1 MGAADRLLA
10 GPGDLSATEAVR
22 AVASG
27 ERTVS
32 EVAVAALAR
41 VAEVEEEVMAF
52 CSFDAA
58 AIERRA
64 KELDAAAGAGA
75 GGAGGAGGGAAGAG
89 GGGVMRGVLVGVK
102 DVIDTADAPT
112 GYGSPLFSGHQPVA
126 DAACVATLR
135 ASGALVFG
143 KTESTEFAMYEPTR
157 TRNPNDTGRTPGG
170 SSSGSAAAVAAG
182 VVSVALGT
190 QTAGSVVRPGAY
202 CGVYGMKPSRG
213 WTSTEGVFLLAQ
225 SLDTLGLF
233 SRRAA
238 DLALVYRALRAPGFS
253 QARRVRP
260 ARIGT
265 AAGTAAVLR
274 AAEWGEADGDV
285 HDALDEVARR
295 LERAG
300 WAVSELRMPDVWR
313 RLPEVQMGLMAV
325 EVASNMRAALGERVE
340 LISANARAIVE
351 RGDSTS
357 GPAYLEAHREAAEAR
372 RVLPALEESFDLLLA
387 PSALGVAPEGLTFT
401 GDPVMCRPWT
411 LLGLPSSNVP
421 AVRRSD
427 GLPVGVQA
435 VSPAY
440 DDMSFLE
447 DLVSI
452 EAPVM
457 ERE

>member
-1 MGAADRLLA
+1 MIAADRLLA
-10 GPGDLSATEAVR
+10 GPGDLSAVEAVR
-22 AVASG
+22 AVVSG

-32 EVAVAALAR
+32 EVAAAALAR
-41 VAEVEEEVMAF
+41 AGEVEEEVMAF
-52 CSFDAA
+52 RSFDAA
-58 AIERRA
+58 AVEGRA
-64 KELDAAAGAGA
+64 KELDAGGAPAAGTAG
-75 GGAGGAGGGAAGAG
+75 
-89 GGGVMRGVLVGVK
+89 VLRGVLVGVK

-112 GYGSPLFSGHQPVA
+112 GYGSPLFSDHQPSA

-135 ASGALVFG
+135 AAGALVFG
-143 KTESTEFAMYEPTR
+143 KTESTEFAMYEPRR
-157 TRNPNDTGRTPGG
+157 TRNPNDLGRTPGG

-213 WTSTEGVFLLAQ
+213 WTSTDGIFLLAQ

-238 DLALVYRALRAPGFS
+238 DLGLLYRALRAPGFS
-253 QARRVRP
+253 QGRRMRP
-260 ARIGT
+260 ARRSGV
-265 AAGTAAVLR
+265 AGAGTAAVLR
-274 AAEWGEADGDV
+274 AGEWGEADGDV

-295 LERAG
+295 LERSG
-300 WAVSELRMPDVWR
+300 WAVSELRMPDAWR
-313 RLPEVQMGLMAV
+313 RLPEVHTGLMAV

-351 RGDSTS
+351 RGDSTP
-357 GPAYLEAHREAAEAR
+357 GPAYLEARRETAEAR
-372 RVLPALEESFDLLLA
+372 RLLPALEESFDVLLA
-387 PSALGVAPEGLTFT
+387 PSALGVAPEGLAFT

-421 AVRRSD
+421 AVRRPD

-435 VSPAY
+435 ASPAY
-440 DDMSFLE
+440 DDVSFLE

-452 EAPVM
+452 EAAVM